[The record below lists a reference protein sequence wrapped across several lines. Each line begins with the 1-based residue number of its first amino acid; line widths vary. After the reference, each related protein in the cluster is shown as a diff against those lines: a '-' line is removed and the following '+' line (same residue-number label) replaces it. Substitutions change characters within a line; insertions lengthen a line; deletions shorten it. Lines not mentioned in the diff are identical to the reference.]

1 MLFPKYFVNDDKF
14 GVQNKVQFTMHYQ
27 NWKKKKPSVLV
38 MPDVVIDTSEMGK
51 NPTNFERRVE
61 VFEKQPIKIYK
72 IDHLFR
78 R

>member
-1 MLFPKYFVNDDKF
+1 MMTSLVFKIKF
-14 GVQNKVQFTMHYQ
+14 NLQCIIKTG
-27 NWKKKKPSVLV
+27 KKKKPSVLV
-38 MPDVVIDTSEMGK
+38 MPDVVIDTSKMEK
-51 NPTNFERRVE
+51 NPINFERRVE

>member
-1 MLFPKYFVNDDKF
+1 
-14 GVQNKVQFTMHYQ
+14 MHYQ

-38 MPDVVIDTSEMGK
+38 MPDVVIDTSKMGK
-51 NPTNFERRVE
+51 NPINFERRVE